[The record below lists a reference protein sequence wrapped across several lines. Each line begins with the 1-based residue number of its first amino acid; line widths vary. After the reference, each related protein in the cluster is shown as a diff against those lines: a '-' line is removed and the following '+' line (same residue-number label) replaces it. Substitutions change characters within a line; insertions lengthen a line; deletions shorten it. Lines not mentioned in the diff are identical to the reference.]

1 MKNAVGIIGLGLI
14 GGSMA
19 KAVREYIGRTPE
31 GYAER
36 IFGTDLNKSY
46 VKRALDEGII
56 DGELTD
62 DKFADCKLVMVA
74 IPPRAAARWIKE
86 NAKKLTG
93 SVLVDLCGVKRYICD
108 IARPLAIE
116 HEFTFVGGHPMAGKE
131 VGGYENS
138 STSLFKGAAMIL
150 TPESEIDGELIMEL
164 GGFYKAIGFG
174 RVTVCSAERHD
185 EVIAYTSQLAH
196 IASSAY
202 IKSPTAQNHRGF
214 SAGSYK
220 DLTRVAR
227 LDENMWTELFMANRE
242 PLINEL
248 ELLIKNL
255 CDYRDVL
262 AEGNEDTL
270 REMLKKGRELKES
283 AGGK

>member
-19 KAVREYIGRTPE
+19 KAVREYIRRAPE
-31 GYAER
+31 GYAEK

-62 DKFADCKLVMVA
+62 DMFADCKLVMVA
-74 IPPRAAARWIKE
+74 IPPRAAAKWIKE

-108 IARPLAIE
+108 IVRPLAAA
-116 HEFTFVGGHPMAGKE
+116 HGFTFVGGHPMAGKE

-138 STSLFKGAAMIL
+138 SASLFKGASMIL
-150 TPESEIDGELIMEL
+150 TPDDDTDIAQMGELSE
-164 GGFYKAIGFG
+164 FYKAIGFG
-174 RVTVCSAERHD
+174 RVTICSSERHD

-262 AEGNEDTL
+262 AKGDENTL
-270 REMLKKGRELKES
+270 REMLKNGRELKES